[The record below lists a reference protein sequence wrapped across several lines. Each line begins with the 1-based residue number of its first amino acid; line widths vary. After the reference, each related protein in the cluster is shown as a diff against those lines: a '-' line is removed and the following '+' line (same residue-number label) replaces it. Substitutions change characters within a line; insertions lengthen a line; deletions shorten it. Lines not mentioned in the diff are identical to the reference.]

1 MQNTVL
7 LAMLKSHRIVKN
19 GKKYSVMSFND
30 YTMMKEIETLKT
42 IVSKNADLKKLYDT
56 YIRNVKK
63 DLNKIKQFDTFTE
76 DVNRNFLRAYCSK
89 EIIDNY
95 IKQRDEILKEAKN
108 EFKLNPTLESQYM
121 LKDGIAVLADSTL
134 ISEED
139 TGRFKEKVQSELR
152 KKVSINF
159 LKTKYRLSP
168 STLKRWGVECGM
180 GNSITKII
188 STEELNALKEKHK
201 GTKNPEIKELLEQLE
216 YAKMENDILKKLG
229 TLVQARKEK
238 EQQQSKN

>member
-1 MQNTVL
+1 MVRL
-7 LAMLKSHRIVKN
+7 
-19 GKKYSVMSFND
+19 
-30 YTMMKEIETLKT
+30 
-42 IVSKNADLKKLYDT
+42 
-56 YIRNVKK
+56 
-63 DLNKIKQFDTFTE
+63 
-76 DVNRNFLRAYCSK
+76 
-89 EIIDNY
+89 
-95 IKQRDEILKEAKN
+95 
-108 EFKLNPTLESQYM
+108 
-121 LKDGIAVLADSTL
+121 
-134 ISEED
+134 
-139 TGRFKEKVQSELR
+139 
-152 KKVSINF
+152 NF

>member
-1 MQNTVL
+1 MN
-7 LAMLKSHRIVKN
+7 
-19 GKKYSVMSFND
+19 KKYSTGFKLKVVQEYQKGEKGSCVIGHEMNIHPSMVLTW
-30 YTMMKEIETLKT
+30 YHLYVQHGIEGLQTRLT
-42 IVSKNADLKKLYDT
+42 NTSY
-56 YIRNVKK
+56 
-63 DLNKIKQFDTFTE
+63 
-76 DVNRNFLRAYCSK
+76 SK
-89 EIIDNY
+89 E
-95 IKQRDEILKEAKN
+95 
-108 EFKLNPTLESQYM
+108 
-121 LKDGIAVLADSTL
+121 
-134 ISEED
+134 
-139 TGRFKEKVQSELR
+139 FKEKVQSELR

-168 STLKRWGVECGM
+168 STLKRLGVECGM